1 MSQIILNVACVCLSW
16 ISSLFSLLYLICIII
31 VLLTFN
37 FLQAEKPFG
46 NQTFNHLPSAKK
58 RKLWGK
64 KKREK
69 ICIKQFKSIHCEMVS
84 RVLGLGKIGRNVA
97 TFATYS
103 IWATSGM
110 WLLRNS
116 KAALI

>member
-1 MSQIILNVACVCLSW
+1 MSQIILYVACVCLIW
-16 ISSLFSLLYLICIII
+16 ISSLFSLLCLICIII

-64 KKREK
+64 KEK

-84 RVLGLGKIGRNVA
+84 RVLGLGKNGRNVA

-103 IWATSGM
+103 IWATSVM
-110 WLLRNS
+110 WLPQNS